1 MVNVKQTRKQQSE
14 FDQAPGLDV
23 LNVLKPSFHI
33 WVFISYQTKQKYDA
47 HTDSIKCQFKQNFN
61 FVKTQFIIIWLF
73 LRLKC
78 FKHMRLHDKWLH
90 KMIMKLGDNETAIS
104 KFLQYQLLYNDEI
117 MLTLILN
124 IQQPLK
130 LRL

>member
-1 MVNVKQTRKQQSE
+1 
-14 FDQAPGLDV
+14 
-23 LNVLKPSFHI
+23 
-33 WVFISYQTKQKYDA
+33 
-47 HTDSIKCQFKQNFN
+47 
-61 FVKTQFIIIWLF
+61 
-73 LRLKC
+73 
-78 FKHMRLHDKWLH
+78 MRLHDKWLH